1 MAYIFNNEIKYSDSA
16 ILDAF
21 GRLRVSQV
29 TSLLDIKHVTG
40 KNPLT
45 VNEVTNGT
53 ATSIFNKENARIRMS
68 TSANN
73 DYVIR
78 QTKGHAIYQAGKG
91 QLFEASF
98 SNFAIETNV
107 IKRVGAF
114 VSSTAAT
121 YDTVFDGFFLESNG
135 VTNEISF
142 KINKSGTT
150 TYSSATSDWSSDEYD
165 VNDIDWTKTQLMFV
179 DYQWLGVGR
188 LRFGLNI
195 SGQTIYFGESNHAN
209 NSDTVYMSNPSQPIR
224 YEIKQ
229 FGAGSGYFDMICSQI
244 SSEGALNEL
253 YFTTALIHS
262 ATTTMSTSGQKYP
275 YIGYRLKPD
284 IQGIVSQI
292 DKFSILNT
300 SNDNYFITVEFNPTL
315 STSVTWIDL
324 PDSPFQYA
332 LANGTPTITANGFI
346 IESILGEA
354 GASAL
359 TSLEV
364 KNTQI
369 RPNTNIDGTKDE
381 MWVCLTP
388 LGANATFNGTANIL
402 YYL

>member
-1 MAYIFNNEIKYSDSA
+1 MAERIIETKLASFPIQKGEGVPTHLSPSGTIYFDKI
-16 ILDAF
+16 
-21 GRLRVSQV
+21 GRLCYQNVDGINDWV
-29 TSLLDIKHVTG
+29 
-40 KNPLT
+40 
-45 VNEVTNGT
+45 
-53 ATSIFNKENARIRMS
+53 IFSSSES
-68 TSANN
+68 
-73 DYVIR
+73 
-78 QTKGHAIYQAGKG
+78 
-91 QLFEASF
+91 
-98 SNFAIETNV
+98 SNVTNV
-107 IKRVGAF
+107 IT
-114 VSSTAAT
+114 SSAETLTISGINTYYGVNYNGNVDLTVPDAT
-121 YDTVFDGFFLESNG
+121 GFDGFLLESNG

-150 TYSSATSDWSSDEYD
+150 TYSSVTSDWSSDEYD
-165 VNDIDWTKTQLMFV
+165 VNDIDWTKTHLMFV

-195 SGQTIYFGESNHAN
+195 SGQTIYFGESNHVN

-262 ATTTMSTSGQKYP
+262 TTTTMSTSGQKYP

-284 IQGIVSQI
+284 IKGIVSQI
-292 DKFSILNT
+292 DKVSILNT

-332 LANGTPTITANGFI
+332 LANGTLTITANGFI

-359 TSLEV
+359 TSLEI

-388 LGANATFNGTANIL
+388 LGNNATFNGTANIL